1 MRMPEMDGSQFRLC
15 ANAEGV
21 LMGQPVVHFEVIEA
35 IRKSS
40 SAAMATSSAGRPPGR
55 VLV

>member
-1 MRMPEMDGSQFRLC
+1 MPEMDGSQFRLC